1 MRNEIKNEEMEKV
14 EETVIWGSVYEAIY
28 SGFITCNDILD
39 YLKGRKSKNEKE
51 EKKLCVAFRIVCLL
65 EKEANKKK
73 FKSFIL
79 STENAN
85 FSYIYSFTNKQTS
98 TEICKKI
105 HSFPPPK
112 DMNFIKAI
120 CDEIFHFNKENA
132 EYSCGVRNLKHT
144 SLYTFNDILR
154 SDFLTLF
161 DGKEGKHYYKNVIA
175 RCIVLAENA
184 SLYWEHVGEPLYRNF
199 ILKTFPNPIF
209 KKMELQIL
217 SDCFSSLYDEKVMNR
232 PEILH
237 HLSTTSRQ
245 EAAYHLGFPIH
256 EYIPSAK
263 KIEQALNLL
272 GEIGVQKYL
281 QSLAKSPVG
290 GENISVSN
298 TENVHCDNIDD
309 FNSFDVVH
317 YYTDDDNTDTKHLFR
332 FTRPEFATILKDK
345 KNFYTG
351 ELLPDFILSEIRC
364 RLQIAS
370 TYNLPPAKI
379 LSELLN
385 TGEEDGECEDVD
397 DVDDVDD
404 ENLENEDVEDEDEMD
419 LDENDGEDMD
429 LDESDEA
436 QYYICN
442 VQDRNGKVSPARV
455 QMSEELQ
462 NLDPD
467 EFEEFLVEMFSR
479 ENLKYLGP
487 VSCDCDTC
495 GVSLNDRVR
504 S

>member
-1 MRNEIKNEEMEKV
+1 MIKYKFFKNDLRKEIRNKEMEKV
-14 EETVIWGSVYEAIY
+14 EETIIWGSVYEAIY
-28 SGFITCNDILD
+28 AGFITCNDILK
-39 YLKGRKSKNEKE
+39 YLETSKSKNERE
-51 EKKLCVAFRIVCLL
+51 ERKLCVAFRIVCLL
-65 EKEANKKK
+65 EIEVPKKK
-73 FKSFIL
+73 FNNFLL
-79 STENAN
+79 STENVN
-85 FSYIYSFTNKQTS
+85 FLYIYSFTNKRPCSLLT
-98 TEICKKI
+98 KKI

-112 DMNFIKAI
+112 DMNFIKSI
-120 CDEIFHFNKENA
+120 CDEIVHFNKENA
-132 EYSCGVRNLKHT
+132 EHICGVRNLKHT
-144 SLYTFNDILR
+144 TLYTFNDILR

-161 DGKEGKHYYKNVIA
+161 DGKEGKHYYKNLIA
-175 RCIVLAENA
+175 RCVILSENA
-184 SLYWEHVGEPLYRNF
+184 PQYWEHVGEPLYRNF

-232 PEILH
+232 PQILH
-237 HLSTTSRQ
+237 HLSTVSKQ

-272 GEIGVQKYL
+272 GEIGVEKYL
-281 QSLAKSPVG
+281 QSLKHITRDEKIHVA
-290 GENISVSN
+290 N
-298 TENVHCDNIDD
+298 TENVHCNNIDD

-317 YYTDDDNTDTKHLFR
+317 YYTDDGNTDTKHLFR
-332 FTRPEFATILKDK
+332 FTRPEFVTILKDK

-351 ELLPDFILSEIRC
+351 ELLPHFILSEIRC

-379 LSELLN
+379 LSELL
-385 TGEEDGECEDVD
+385 TRDEECENLE
-397 DVDDVDD
+397 DD
-404 ENLENEDVEDEDEMD
+404 ENLEDEDVEDENEDVEDEDD
-419 LDENDGEDMD
+419 VEDM
-429 LDESDEA
+429 ESDDDAE
-436 QYYICN
+436 YYICN

-487 VSCDCDTC
+487 ISCDCDTC